1 MLNFQGVYLLL
12 SFYSR
17 PSHLPRAELRGWAL
31 QSIIKEVPGTKE
43 KKRSLWEL
51 PFLKLTFSTLQMVVS
66 NRNLLFQVSI
76 FRGYV
81 SFREGILP
89 ETNSKFATDLEDA
102 RFPFGMDYFFH
113 WLLLLVSGT
122 VKLSRWFSY
131 LQFSQGVIC
140 YCSFLE
146 IFIQK
151 DQHISWCDTTF
162 SQPHPGCLIWLS
174 LTWHNL
180 LCLI

>member
-1 MLNFQGVYLLL
+1 
-12 SFYSR
+12 
-17 PSHLPRAELRGWAL
+17 
-31 QSIIKEVPGTKE
+31 
-43 KKRSLWEL
+43 
-51 PFLKLTFSTLQMVVS
+51 MVVS

-122 VKLSRWFSY
+122 V
-131 LQFSQGVIC
+131 IC
-140 YCSFLE
+140 YSSFLE

-151 DQHISWCDTTF
+151 DQHIS
-162 SQPHPGCLIWLS
+162 
-174 LTWHNL
+174 
-180 LCLI
+180 